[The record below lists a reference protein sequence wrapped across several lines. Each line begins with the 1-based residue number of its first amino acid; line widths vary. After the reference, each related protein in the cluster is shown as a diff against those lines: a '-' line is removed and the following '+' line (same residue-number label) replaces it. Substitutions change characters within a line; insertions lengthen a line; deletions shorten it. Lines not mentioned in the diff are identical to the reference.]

1 MDALGTGDNMIQIR
15 DLRKVY
21 HTGGE
26 HVHALD
32 GVDIDISEGEFV
44 AIMGRSGSGK
54 STLLNILGCM
64 DQPSS
69 GQYLLAGDDVKT
81 LDDDELSSIRNRRIG
96 FVFQSFHLLPRLT
109 AKDNVMLPMRFAEDS
124 SDAETSLR
132 ADRLLEQVGLA
143 ERRHHVPNEMS
154 GGQCQRVAIARALI
168 NHPDILLADEPTGNL
183 DSSTSE
189 QIIELLNTL
198 NQSGQTVIMV
208 THEPDIAAHADRTIE
223 LLDGKVIS

>member
-1 MDALGTGDNMIQIR
+1 MIQIR
-15 DLRKVY
+15 DLKKVY
-21 HTGGE
+21 NTGGE
-26 HVHALD
+26 QVHALA
-32 GVDIDISEGEFV
+32 GVDIDIGEGEFV

-69 GQYLLAGDDVKT
+69 GQYLLAGDDVNS
-81 LDDDELSSIRNRRIG
+81 LDDDQLSDIRNRRIG
-96 FVFQSFHLLPRLT
+96 FVFQSFHLLPRLS
-109 AKDNVMLPMRFAEDS
+109 ARDNVMLPMRFAEGS
-124 SDAETSLR
+124 NEAETQLR

-143 ERRHHVPNEMS
+143 ERKHHVPNEMS

-183 DSSTSE
+183 DSNTSE

-198 NQSGQTVIMV
+198 NNAGQTVIMV

-223 LLDGKVIS
+223 LLDGKVLS